1 MTLMPNVAAT
11 PNSQIDS
18 VTGASFLRQLVPI
31 WLVTAAWDFVCAT
44 ALSVFAY
51 HTPAARLWQG
61 VAATVL
67 GPKALEG
74 GAATVAIGLLLHLGV
89 ALTWSAV
96 FLAAARAW
104 PALRHAIATP
114 AGALGVAAA
123 YGPLIW
129 LVMSLVVIPLATG
142 RPPRFG
148 VRWWVQ
154 IFAHLPFVTL
164 PLVFTAR
171 RVLGLEASS
180 VHTRRAETVA

>member
-1 MTLMPNVAAT
+1 MLALTMTRP
-11 PNSQIDS
+11 
-18 VTGASFLRQLVPI
+18 SFVRALIPV

-44 ALSVFAY
+44 ALSVLAY
-51 HTPAARLWQG
+51 NTSAARLWQG

-74 GAATVAIGLLLHLGV
+74 GSATVVIGLLLHLAV

-96 FLAAARAW
+96 FLAAARVW

-123 YGPLIW
+123 YGPMIW
-129 LVMSLVVIPLATG
+129 LAMSLVVIPLATG

-154 IFAHLPFVTL
+154 IFAHVPFVTI

-171 RVLGLEASS
+171 RALLFPSYP
-180 VHTRRAETVA
+180 RAGH